1 MSIIFGMKKPND
13 VAIEDSEFVDLAHAT
28 GRYAAD
34 GTSWKIDGSVGM
46 GFQPY
51 NTHQRSNLE
60 LQPALDTRN
69 NMVTFDGR
77 LDNYQELC
85 NLLNIQ
91 DTTLPD
97 SRIVLSAFELWGEEA
112 FSRLVG
118 DWALALWV
126 NTERSI
132 YLARDHA
139 GTRSLYFERSDECVL
154 WGTFLETFFTGQR
167 TREFDKAFAASY
179 LACQPI
185 RELTPYKGI
194 RAIPPAHYLKFHKG
208 ELTQKAHWRWMV
220 KSRIN
225 YRKDADYEKHFLTLF
240 QQSVERRT
248 GPGAPILAQLSGGM
262 DSTSIVC
269 LSDHLRRER
278 GAAPADLLT
287 TISYYDDSEPN
298 WNERPYFTA
307 VEASRG
313 KAGFHIDVST
323 FERSWQPAN
332 PAKGR
337 YLLPGGDASTLSRES
352 DFVNLVSCGG
362 FRCILSGVGGDEV
375 LGGVPN
381 PLPELG
387 NYLVT
392 LRLSLLLRTS
402 MHWCLATRTPIAH
415 MLGRTALFVANLYRW
430 KSGLATAGLSWIK
443 PQLYHALRER
453 ARRDIAREGLLSGT
467 PATIS
472 NGLSWWAAL
481 DTLPTLYPSLLHR
494 YVYLYPY
501 LDRDLVEFLSS
512 IPQEQLLRP
521 GQRRSLMRRSLREI
535 VPALILERRRK
546 AFVIRRTVSSL
557 RMSADGVK
565 RLFSGSRLEDCGCV
579 DGEQLRLRMN
589 SMIDDR
595 APEERAQL
603 LRAIALEL
611 WLRAQPPVR

>member
-1 MSIIFGMKKPND
+1 MSIIFGMKKPD
-13 VAIEDSEFVDLAHAT
+13 GVAVEDSELVHLAHAT

-34 GTSWKIDGSVGM
+34 GTCRKIDGSVGM

-60 LQPALDTRN
+60 LQPAVDTRN

-77 LDNYQELC
+77 LDNHQELC
-85 NLLNIQ
+85 SLLDIR

-97 SRIVLSAFELWGEEA
+97 SQIVLSAFELWGEEA
-112 FSRLVG
+112 FSQLVG

-139 GTRSLYFERSDECVL
+139 GTRSLYFEQSDECVL

-167 TREFDKAFAASY
+167 TRELDKAFAASY
-179 LACQPI
+179 LACRPI
-185 RELTPYKGI
+185 RELTPYKDI
-194 RAIPPAHYLKFHKG
+194 RAIPPAHYLKFNKG
-208 ELTQKAHWRWMV
+208 ERTQKAHWRWMV

-225 YRKDADYEKHFLTLF
+225 YRRDADYEEHFLTLF

-278 GAAPADLLT
+278 GATPGDLLT

-323 FERSWQPAN
+323 FERSWQPSN

-337 YLLPGGDASTLSRES
+337 YLLPGADASTVSRES
-352 DFVNLVSCGG
+352 GFLNLVSHGG
-362 FRCILSGVGGDEV
+362 YRSILSGIGGDEV

-381 PLPELG
+381 PLPELA

-392 LRLSLLLRTS
+392 LRPSALLRTS
-402 MHWCLATRTPIAH
+402 MRWCLATRTPIAH
-415 MLGRTALFVANLYRW
+415 MLGRTVLFVASLYRS
-430 KSGLATAGLSWIK
+430 KSGAGKPGLHWIK
-443 PQLYHALRER
+443 PQLHQALRER
-453 ARRDIAREGLLSGT
+453 ERRDIAREGLLGNT
-467 PATIS
+467 PASVS

-494 YVYLYPY
+494 HVYLYPY
-501 LDRDLVEFLSS
+501 LDRDLVEFLFS

-521 GQRRSLMRRSLREI
+521 GQRRSLMRRSLRGI

-546 AFVIRRTVSSL
+546 AFVIRSTVNSL
-557 RMSADGVK
+557 RLSGDAIK
-565 RLFSGSRLEDCGCV
+565 RLFSRSRLEDCGCV
-579 DGEQLRLRMN
+579 DGEQLRLMLDL
-589 SMIDDR
+589 MIDDSV
-595 APEERAQL
+595 PEERAQL

-611 WLRAQPPVR
+611 WLRAQPPVT